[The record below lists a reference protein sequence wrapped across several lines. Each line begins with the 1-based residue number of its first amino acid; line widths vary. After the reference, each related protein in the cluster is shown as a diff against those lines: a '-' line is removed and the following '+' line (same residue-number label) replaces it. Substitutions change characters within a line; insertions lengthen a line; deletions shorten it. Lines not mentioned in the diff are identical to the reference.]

1 MKPGLQHARVAH
13 ARNTLKSYAADVKD
27 FGDWA
32 REARVEAGAPRRPLV
47 GRRTVWTGLRA
58 AAVRAATSAPVHPR
72 TPAQRLHV
80 LWARPETRLWC
91 REMHAGSVMPAP
103 KDRAAAIARGPKLG

>member
-1 MKPGLQHARVAH
+1 MKPGLQHARAAH

-32 REARVEAGAPRRPLV
+32 REARVEAGAPRCPLV

-58 AAVRAATSAPVHPR
+58 AAVRAATSAPVLQR
-72 TPAQRLHV
+72 TLLRGYGRCGRVRKPGCSTGKCTPSR
-80 LWARPETRLWC
+80 
-91 REMHAGSVMPAP
+91 SMPAP
-103 KDRAAAIARGPKLG
+103 KGRAAAIARGPKLG